1 METAQ
6 LIKAFTA
13 TVQASLHGLESLADL
28 LQKEQD
34 AVLGK
39 DPERLEQLARDKLEL
54 LKQLEYG
61 VQARDRLQIAAG
73 YPAGFAG
80 GDGLVGKLDQAPL
93 SKDWQSLG
101 DLGERVAEQNNRNG
115 QLVIQQQQAARSA
128 LEILTGRLRQDDTYS
143 TLRRKRGGIASYSL
157 GKV

>member
-6 LIKAFTA
+6 LIKAFAA
-13 TVQASLHGLESLADL
+13 TVQASLHGLESLAAL
-28 LQKEQD
+28 LQQEQD

-39 DPERLEQLARDKLEL
+39 DPEHLEQLARDKLEL

-61 VQARDRLQIAAG
+61 VQARDRLQKAAG

-80 GDGLVGKLDQAPL
+80 GSGLVSKLDQAPL
-93 SKDWQSLG
+93 SKDWQSLT
-101 DLGERVAEQNNRNG
+101 DLGERVAEHNNRNG
-115 QLVIQQQQAARSA
+115 QLVMQQQHATRSA
-128 LEILTGRLRQDDTYS
+128 LEILTGRLRQEDTYS